1 MGDYQFLGEG
11 NTAKIYRLED
21 KIVKVYNEH
30 LPEFEASY
38 EARKQQI
45 AYDCGL
51 FVPKPLEVT
60 KINNRQALVMEYI
73 EGKTLGEL
81 IFERLEEAEYY
92 INLSVDL
99 QLEIHKHQVDKL
111 ELMSTKLKRQIEA
124 VNILEESI
132 KIKLIKKL
140 ESIHYEPKLCHGD
153 FHLFNCVM
161 NNQNKGCVIDW
172 IDASAGDVR
181 ADVYRTYLLYAQN
194 YQELANLYLDSYCKK
209 SGLEQEEI
217 IQWAPIIAGARIAE
231 NVTSENINR
240 LLMIVKENI

>member
-1 MGDYQFLGEG
+1 MKDYQVLGEG
-11 NTAKIYRLED
+11 NTAKIYRSED
-21 KIVKVYNEH
+21 KIIKVYHKH

-51 FVPKPLEVT
+51 FVPKPLKVT
-60 KINNRQALVMEYI
+60 KINGRPALVMEYI

-81 IFERLEEAEYY
+81 LFDRIEEAEYY

-99 QLEIHKHQVDKL
+99 QVEIHKHKVDKL
-111 ELMSTKLKRQIEA
+111 ERMTAKLKRQIEA
-124 VNILEESI
+124 VDLLEESI
-132 KIKLIKKL
+132 KTKLIKKL
-140 ESIHYEPKLCHGD
+140 ESIYYEPKLCHGD
-153 FHLFNCVM
+153 FHVFNCVM
-161 NNQNKGCVIDW
+161 TNQNKGCVIDW

-194 YQELANLYLDSYCKK
+194 HQELANINLDVYCKK
-209 SGLEQEEI
+209 SGLRQEEI
-217 IQWAPIIAGARIAE
+217 VQWAPIIAGARIAE
-231 NVTSENINR
+231 NVSSENIDR